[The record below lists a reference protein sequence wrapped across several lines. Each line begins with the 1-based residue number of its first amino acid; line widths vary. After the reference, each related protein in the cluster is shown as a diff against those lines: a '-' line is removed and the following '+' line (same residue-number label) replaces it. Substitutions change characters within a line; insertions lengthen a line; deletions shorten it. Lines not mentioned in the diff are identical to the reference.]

1 MANDLF
7 SSVLGAAQAFFL
19 GKNAA
24 TVMFTNI
31 AAALFAIGLL
41 KLCHGLASDR
51 NSRYGNYL
59 LFCLGAL
66 VGWALSMFFVPYG
79 SEDKSVFE
87 NIGKIVSV
95 FVSGYALS
103 KLDRLLEASL
113 FDDKKPRMEAWV
125 RTGLFAATA
134 LLALLTVV
142 TNRLYFH
149 PEDETALP
157 FFADTGASRTARH
170 LIDDVTESV
179 YLDVLRSGAQIRI
192 H

>member
-1 MANDLF
+1 MAIESF
-7 SSVLGAAQAFFL
+7 SSVLADAEAFFF

-31 AAALFAIGLL
+31 FAALFAAGLL
-41 KLCHGLASDR
+41 RLCHGLATDR
-51 NSRYGNYL
+51 SSRYGNYL

-79 SEDKSVFE
+79 SEDRSVFE

-149 PEDETALP
+149 PEDETALS
-157 FFADTGASRTARH
+157 FFADTGVSITARH
-170 LIDDVTESV
+170 LVDDVTESV
-179 YLDVLRSGAQIRI
+179 YLDVLRSGALIHIR
-192 H
+192 